1 MPNGSTRSHAA
12 RYAQPMPIGLLTGLG
27 AALAWGTMDIASAL
41 ASRRIGSLR
50 VVAGVQLVGATI
62 LVVVA
67 LLTRTPVPSD
77 PTALA
82 LSALLGLIGAGAY
95 LAYFTGLRVGPIA
108 VVSGVVAA
116 YGGLTVVLSVVL
128 RGESLTALQAL
139 GASVATVGV
148 ILTGIAFE
156 GHWRSTRLA
165 GPGVIFSIVALILF
179 AMMAITTD
187 VAIGYADW
195 LQVLLVSRLVNATL
209 GLVVVGIVVW
219 LAARQTRAATGD
231 SSAKAFI
238 VPSRRVVA
246 TVVLAGMLDVAGL
259 AMFAFGISEA
269 PTWLVG
275 LASSFGPAVTIIIAV
290 AFLGE
295 RLKPIQWFGL
305 SGVAVGMVLIAI
317 P

>member
-1 MPNGSTRSHAA
+1 
-12 RYAQPMPIGLLTGLG
+12 MPIGLLTGLG

-50 VVAGVQLVGATI
+50 VVAGVQLVGASI

-67 LLTRTPVPSD
+67 LLTSTGLPSD

-95 LAYFTGLRVGPIA
+95 LSYFTGLRVGPIA

-128 RGESLTALQAL
+128 RGETLTTVQAL
-139 GASVATVGV
+139 GASIATIGV
-148 ILTGIAFE
+148 VLTGIAFE
-156 GHWRSTRLA
+156 GHWRRTRLA
-165 GPGVIFSIVALILF
+165 GPGVIFSIVALVLF

-195 LQVLLVSRLVNATL
+195 LQVLLVSRIVNATL

-219 LAARQTRAATGD
+219 LAARRARAATAD
-231 SSAKAFI
+231 ATAKAVI
-238 VPSRRVVA
+238 VPSRRVAA
-246 TVVLAGMLDVAGL
+246 TVILAGMLDVAGL
-259 AMFAFGISEA
+259 AVFAYGISVA

>member
-1 MPNGSTRSHAA
+1 
-12 RYAQPMPIGLLTGLG
+12 MPIGLLTGLG

-62 LVVVA
+62 LIAVA
-67 LLTRTPVPSD
+67 FLTSTSIPTD

-82 LSALLGLIGAGAY
+82 LSALLGLIGGGAY

-116 YGGLTVVLSVVL
+116 YGGLTVVLSVIL
-128 RGESLTALQAL
+128 RGETLTGLQAL
-139 GASVATVGV
+139 GAAVATVGV

-156 GHWRSTRLA
+156 GHWRSMRFA
-165 GPGVIFSIVALILF
+165 GPGVIFSIIALILF
-179 AMMAITTD
+179 ALMAITTD
-187 VAIGYADW
+187 VAIEHADW
-195 LQVLLVSRLVNATL
+195 LQVLLVSRIVNATL
-209 GLVVVGIVVW
+209 GVIVVGSVVW
-219 LAARQTRAATGD
+219 LAARRRPGDPSTAAV
-231 SSAKAFI
+231 I
-238 VPSRRVVA
+238 VPSPRVVA
-246 TVVLAGMLDVAGL
+246 TVVLAGVLDVSGL
-259 AMFAFGISEA
+259 AVFAYGISQA

>member
-1 MPNGSTRSHAA
+1 
-12 RYAQPMPIGLLTGLG
+12 MPIGLLTGLG

-50 VVAGVQLVGATI
+50 VVAGVQLVGAAI
-62 LVVVA
+62 LIVVA
-67 LLTRTPVPSD
+67 LLTRTTLPND

-128 RGESLTALQAL
+128 RGETLTTLQAL
-139 GASVATVGV
+139 GASIATIGV
-148 ILTGIAFE
+148 ILTGIAFD
-156 GHWRSTRLA
+156 GHWRSIRLA
-165 GPGVIFSIVALILF
+165 GPGVIFSIVALVLF

-187 VAIGYADW
+187 VAIVYAGW
-195 LQVLLVSRLVNATL
+195 LQVLLVSRIVNATL
-209 GLVVVGIVVW
+209 GLVVVAVVVW
-219 LAARQTRAATGD
+219 LAGRRARAAAAPSGGGAPGVAA
-231 SSAKAFI
+231 AKAFI

-246 TVVLAGMLDVAGL
+246 IVTLAGLLDVAGL
-259 AMFAFGISEA
+259 AIFAYGISEA